1 MGFGFACSGPK
12 WLKEGTKSGHRMFRK
27 DKIKHRVSWVARA
40 EAVLVKAEVGR
51 NDEAAYENLVLG
63 NVCDDTEGA
72 VLRIGAL

>member
-1 MGFGFACSGPK
+1 MALHVVVQK